1 MIPDLGGLTPDV
13 LRDLTNVGTVR
24 RAEREVDQGSVEVT
38 FVETDAGLEA
48 TAPDASCLLGAG
60 SFDSWRCDCA
70 AGGSCRHVVRA
81 VLAWRAA
88 SPPAPPAPPD
98 AGRGGRPAEGDGLA
112 PRPGA
117 VDARTAAAAER
128 ARATYGLVATVQ
140 RGERTTVVLHVP
152 AEATVRFGA
161 DADPRFARCDCGQAG
176 CAHLDHALVALAGR
190 APDGAADGA
199 GDGLVALDPQEG
211 GTATAPG
218 ALADAWHAWWRQ
230 LVTLGLGAAEELVA
244 AGVGLATRMEDAGL
258 VHPGAVVRDLVAQLA
273 HQAARDAEVS
283 PARLVGLAGELESRL
298 RALARPG
305 GVPAAL
311 VAGVP
316 DAEQPVGAQRLVGLG
331 AEHLHVG
338 GWSRLRVYVGDVRSG
353 AVRTLTV
360 EATDTEETQVT
371 ARRLGARA
379 RAGSTYADWAAA
391 AAVLPRSRR
400 RGAEL
405 VLPRGTAPVRRGAT
419 WPVPDDSPLLAARL
433 DGVAVGVD
441 VPGPLAPRGSAAGVG
456 AVRVASVGDV
466 VHDTLEA
473 RLTAT
478 LTDAA
483 GATARLELPVSARAL
498 PGVAATAERL
508 ASGGTTAVAG
518 RWVRRA
524 DGLVVRPTLLDGAGG
539 PLVVPLGVPG
549 AEAAADG
556 SPSREVRPSTDP
568 WQRLTG
574 DVTETL
580 GRLLVLGARRGAA
593 GLRGD
598 LAEHAARAEGMGLL
612 RWAGALRSVAGDDLD
627 PVALLDLAVLL
638 EMAA

>member
-1 MIPDLGGLTPDV
+1 MIPDLSGLTPDV

-24 RAEREVDQGSVEVT
+24 RAEREVDQGTVEVT

-48 TAPDASCLLGAG
+48 TAADASCLLGAG

-70 AGGSCRHVVRA
+70 AGGGCRHVVRA
-81 VLAWRAA
+81 VLAWRSTA
-88 SPPAPPAPPD
+88 
-98 AGRGGRPAEGDGLA
+98 AGRGGSPAESGGPAPRPAEGGA
-112 PRPGA
+112 AGGSA
-117 VDARTAAAAER
+117 VDARTAAAAAR
-128 ARATYGLVATVQ
+128 ARATHGLVATVQ

-176 CAHLDHALVALAGR
+176 CAHLDHALVALAD
-190 APDGAADGA
+190 PAADGA
-199 GDGLVALDPQEG
+199 GDGLVAVEPERG
-211 GTATAPG
+211 GTAADPDL
-218 ALADAWHAWWRQ
+218 LADAWHAWWTQ

-258 VHPGAVVRDLVAQLA
+258 VHPAAVVRDLVAQLA

-298 RALARPG
+298 RSLARPG
-305 GVPAAL
+305 GLPAAL

-316 DAEQPVGAQRLVGLG
+316 DAEQPVGPQRLVGLG

-360 EATDTEETQVT
+360 EATDTEDTPVT
-371 ARRLGARA
+371 ARRLGSRT

-405 VLPRGTAPVRRGAT
+405 VLPRGTPPVRRSAA
-419 WPVPDDSPLLAARL
+419 WAVPDDSPLLAARL
-433 DGVAVGVD
+433 DAVAVGVD

-456 AVRVASVGDV
+456 AVRVASVEDV
-466 VHDTLEA
+466 RHDPLEA

-478 LTDAA
+478 VVDEV

-498 PGVAATAERL
+498 PGVQATAERL
-508 ASGGTTAVAG
+508 ASGTTTAVAG

-524 DGLVVRPTLLDGAGG
+524 DGLVVRPTLLDGSGG

-549 AEAAADG
+549 SAVAGEIPAGEA
-556 SPSREVRPSTDP
+556 RRTTDP
-568 WQRLTG
+568 WQRLTS

-593 GLRGD
+593 GLRRD
-598 LAEHAARAEGMGLL
+598 LAEHAARAERLGLL
-612 RWAGALRSVAGDDLD
+612 RWAGALRVAGERSDDLD

-638 EMAA
+638 EMGR

>member
-24 RAEREVDQGSVEVT
+24 RAEREVEQGTVEVT

-60 SFDSWRCDCA
+60 SFDAWRCDCA
-70 AGGSCRHVVRA
+70 AGGGCRHVVRA
-81 VLAWRAA
+81 VLAWRARTP
-88 SPPAPPAPPD
+88 SSR
-98 AGRGGRPAEGDGLA
+98 GRGGSPAENDGLA
-112 PRPGA
+112 PRPEGGDSG
-117 VDARTAAAAER
+117 VDARTGAAAAR
-128 ARATYGLVATVQ
+128 ARAAYGLVASVQ

-152 AEATVRFGA
+152 AEATVRLGA
-161 DADPRFARCDCGQAG
+161 DADPRFARCDCGRTG
-176 CAHLDHALVALAGR
+176 CVHLDHALVAV
-190 APDGAADGA
+190 AAA
-199 GDGLVALDPQEG
+199 GDRAAGDRDAGDLVAQAPAG
-211 GTATAPG
+211 GGLAAAPTA
-218 ALADAWHAWWRQ
+218 LHDAWHGWWGQ
-230 LVTLGLGAAEELVA
+230 LVGLGLGAAEELVA

-283 PARLVGLAGELESRL
+283 PARLVGLAGELEARL
-298 RALARPG
+298 RSLGRPG

-316 DAEQPVGAQRLVGLG
+316 DAEQPVGVQRLVGLG

-338 GWSRLRVYVGDVRSG
+338 GWSRLRVYLGDVRSG

-360 EATDTEETQVT
+360 EGTDTEETPVT
-371 ARRLGARA
+371 AQRLGART
-379 RAGSTYADWAAA
+379 RAGSTYAAWAAA

-405 VLPRGTAPVRRGAT
+405 VLPRGTAPVRRSAT
-419 WPVPDDSPLLAARL
+419 WAVPEDSPLLAARL
-433 DGVAVGVD
+433 DAVAVGVD

-456 AVRVASVGDV
+456 AVRVASVEDV
-466 VHDTLEA
+466 RHDPLEA

-478 LTDAA
+478 VTDEV
-483 GATARLELPVSARAL
+483 GVTARLELPVSTRAL
-498 PGVAATAERL
+498 PGAEATAERL

-524 DGLVVRPTLLDGAGG
+524 DGLVVRPTLLDGEGG
-539 PLVVPLGVPG
+539 PLVVPLGVPQASG
-549 AEAAADG
+549 PDG
-556 SPSREVRPSTDP
+556 SASGEAPPSTDP

-574 DVTETL
+574 DVTETV

-593 GLRGD
+593 GLRSD
-598 LAEHAARAEGMGLL
+598 LADHAARAERLGLL
-612 RWAGALRSVAGDDLD
+612 RWAGALRAAAGDDLD

-638 EMAA
+638 EMAR

>member
-60 SFDSWRCDCA
+60 SFHSWRCDCA

-81 VLAWRAA
+81 VLAWR
-88 SPPAPPAPPD
+88 SSAP
-98 AGRGGRPAEGDGLA
+98 GRGGSPAEGDGLA
-112 PRPGA
+112 PRPGGA
-117 VDARTAAAAER
+117 VDARTAAAAGR
-128 ARATYGLVATVQ
+128 ARATHGLVATVQ

-161 DADPRFARCDCGQAG
+161 DADPRFARCDCGQAD

-190 APDGAADGA
+190 AADGA

-218 ALADAWHAWWRQ
+218 ALADAWHAWWGQ

-298 RALARPG
+298 RSLARPG

-338 GWSRLRVYVGDVRSG
+338 GWSRLRVYLGDVRSG

-360 EATDTEETQVT
+360 EATDTEDARVS
-371 ARRLGARA
+371 ARRLGART
-379 RAGSTYADWAAA
+379 RAGSSYAEWAAA

-419 WPVPDDSPLLAARL
+419 WQVPDDSPLLAPRFDA
-433 DGVAVGVD
+433 VAVGVD
-441 VPGPLAPRGSAAGVG
+441 VPRPLAPRGSAAGVG
-456 AVRVASVGDV
+456 AVRVASVVDV
-466 VHDTLEA
+466 DHDALEA
-473 RLTAT
+473 RVTAT
-478 LTDAA
+478 LVDAE
-483 GATARLELPVSARAL
+483 GATARLELPVSSRAL
-498 PGVAATAERL
+498 PGVEATVERL
-508 ASGGTTAVAG
+508 TSGTTTAVAG

-524 DGLVVRPTLLDGAGG
+524 DGLVVLPTLLDRADG
-539 PLVVPLGVPG
+539 PLVVPLGEPGAAGADAEGPAVPG
-549 AEAAADG
+549 T
-556 SPSREVRPSTDP
+556 PSATDP

-574 DVTETL
+574 DVTEAL
-580 GRLLVLGARRGAA
+580 GCLLVLGSRRGTA
-593 GLRGD
+593 GLHRD
-598 LAEHAARAEGMGLL
+598 LADHAATADGLGLL
-612 RWAGALRSVAGDDLD
+612 RWAGALRRAGELRSAAGGHDLD

-638 EMAA
+638 EMAR

>member
-24 RAEREVDQGSVEVT
+24 RAEREVEQGTVEVT

-70 AGGSCRHVVRA
+70 AGGGCRHVVRA
-81 VLAWRAA
+81 VLAWRATP
-88 SPPAPPAPPD
+88 SSTLD
-98 AGRGGRPAEGDGLA
+98 RGGSPAEGGGLA
-112 PRPGA
+112 PRPAEGEA
-117 VDARTAAAAER
+117 GGSGVDARVAAAAAR

-161 DADPRFARCDCGQAG
+161 DADPRFARCDCGQTG
-176 CAHLDHALVALAGR
+176 CVHLDHALAAVAA
-190 APDGAADGA
+190 A
-199 GDGLVALDPQEG
+199 GDRAAGDLVAGDLVAEGPAEG
-211 GTATAPG
+211 GLASVPA
-218 ALADAWHAWWRQ
+218 ALHDAWHRWWRQ
-230 LVTLGLGAAEELVA
+230 LVGLGLGAAEELVA

-298 RALARPG
+298 RSLGRPG

-316 DAEQPVGAQRLVGLG
+316 DAEQAVGAQRLVGLG

-338 GWSRLRVYVGDVRSG
+338 GWSRLRVYLGDVRSG

-360 EATDTEETQVT
+360 EGVDTEETEVT
-371 ARRLGARA
+371 ARRLGART
-379 RAGSTYADWAAA
+379 RAGSTYAEWAAA

-405 VLPRGTAPVRRGAT
+405 VLPRGTAPVRGSAT
-419 WPVPDDSPLLAARL
+419 WAVPDDSPLLAARL
-433 DGVAVGVD
+433 DAVAVGVD

-456 AVRVASVGDV
+456 AVRIASVVDV
-466 VHDTLEA
+466 RHDVLEA

-478 LTDAA
+478 IVDEG
-483 GATARLELPVSARAL
+483 GATARLELPVSTRAL
-498 PGVAATAERL
+498 PGVEATAERL

-524 DGLVVRPTLLDGAGG
+524 EGLVVRPTLLDGAGG
-539 PLVVPLGVPG
+539 PLVVPLGTPSGPSVLGDPL
-549 AEAAADG
+549 AERSA
-556 SPSREVRPSTDP
+556 DP
-568 WQRLTG
+568 WERLTTE
-574 DVTETL
+574 VTETV
-580 GRLLVLGARRGAA
+580 GGLLVLGLRRGAA
-593 GLRGD
+593 RTRRD
-598 LAEHAARAEGMGLL
+598 LADRATEATRLGLL
-612 RWAGALRSVAGDDLD
+612 RWAGVLRAVAEPSELEPD
-627 PVALLDLAVLL
+627 ALLDLAVLL
-638 EMAA
+638 EMAR

>member
-24 RAEREVDQGSVEVT
+24 RAEREVDQGTVEVT

-60 SFDSWRCDCA
+60 SFDAWRCDCA

-81 VLAWRAA
+81 VLAWRSLPGRGA
-88 SPPAPPAPPD
+88 SP
-98 AGRGGRPAEGDGLA
+98 AECDGLP
-112 PRPGA
+112 PRPGDGAAA

-161 DADPRFARCDCGQAG
+161 DADPRFARCDCGQGG
-176 CAHLDHALVALAGR
+176 CVHLDHALVALAGH
-190 APDGAADGA
+190 DGTA
-199 GDGLVALDPQEG
+199 GDLVAQGPLEG
-211 GTATAPG
+211 RTAAAAEP
-218 ALADAWHAWWRQ
+218 LLDAWHQWWRQ
-230 LVTLGLGAAEELVA
+230 LVGLGLGAAEELVA

-283 PARLVGLAGELESRL
+283 PARVVGLAGELESRL
-298 RALARPG
+298 RALGRPG
-305 GVPAAL
+305 GVPSAL

-360 EATDTEETQVT
+360 EAVDTEETQVT
-371 ARRLGARA
+371 ARRLGTRA

-405 VLPRGTAPVRRGAT
+405 VLPRGTPAVRRGGT
-419 WPVPDDSPLLAARL
+419 WAVPDDSPLLAARL
-433 DGVAVGVD
+433 DAVAVGVD

-466 VHDTLEA
+466 AHDALEA

-483 GATARLELPVSARAL
+483 GATARLELPVSERAL

-508 ASGGTTAVAG
+508 ESGTTTAVAG

-549 AEAAADG
+549 AEAPDG
-556 SPSREVRPSTDP
+556 SRAAEARPSTDP

-574 DVTETL
+574 DVTETV
-580 GRLLVLGARRGAA
+580 GRLLVLGSRRGAA
-593 GLRGD
+593 GLRRD
-598 LAEHAARAEGMGLL
+598 LADLATRAEGTGLL
-612 RWAGALRSVAGDDLD
+612 RWAGALRSAAGDDLD
-627 PVALLDLAVLL
+627 PVVLLDLAVLL